1 MFMCPYHKKWP
12 DSKLLYRAST
22 HSVRSVQS
30 SDSAKRLVYFY
41 NNRGDKETRSR
52 LECCPIA
59 DRQTSVD
66 SLHAVHF
73 SACKGMAVR
82 TTDAPRLMEN
92 QLIPFPCF
100 FLFYSA
106 RARNR
111 KLIGLIIKV
120 KYIRGC
126 PS

>member
-1 MFMCPYHKKWP
+1 MLCVADTDVARLVCAFEVLYLMSSVHEQCVRVMCCKV
-12 DSKLLYRAST
+12 
-22 HSVRSVQS
+22 SV
-30 SDSAKRLVYFY
+30 ALVYFY

-100 FLFYSA
+100 FYFTVHVLVTES
-106 RARNR
+106 
-111 KLIGLIIKV
+111 
-120 KYIRGC
+120 
-126 PS
+126 